1 MDNSFHSALLS
12 SNPFW
17 EKFFNQQLSSFDRL
31 SEVGAGQV
39 IYELRKQIQKLTSE
53 LKKLDSSTPEMPELI
68 ESANLLR
75 SNKHLS
81 ETNSKRSELISNYMQ
96 YSKELEKMLA
106 TVFEFFDILASEL
119 FLFLING

>member
-1 MDNSFHSALLS
+1 M
-12 SNPFW
+12 
-17 EKFFNQQLSSFDRL
+17 

-39 IYELRKQIQKLTSE
+39 IYELRKQIQKLTSD
-53 LKKLDSSTPEMPELI
+53 LKRLDNSKPDMPELI

-81 ETNSKRSELISNYMQ
+81 ETNSKRVKLISNYKQ

-106 TVFEFFDILASEL
+106 TVFEIQKDLKEILKTQSSIIAKQKKLKARKKSSKK
-119 FLFLING
+119 